1 LTPGVVPVE
10 IDVDAKETIMAT
22 GKAAHTTA
30 KTTAAKLKL
39 NKATLKDLAIGS
51 RRARDVK
58 GGRLPETMGCPKL
71 PPK

>member
-1 LTPGVVPVE
+1 M
-10 IDVDAKETIMAT
+10 MAT

-30 KTTAAKLKL
+30 KATTATLKL

-51 RRARDVK
+51 GRERAVK
-58 GGRLPETMGCPKL
+58 GGKLPETMGCPKL